1 MHSMLRMTA
10 STLDSTSGA
19 GITFRR
25 FDAAGAR
32 KVRAVVEGVYVG
44 SYVDAIVSG
53 DPFDSVE
60 AFMHRFDAYTSRSN
74 FDLVVAYQGDD
85 AVGQTWGW
93 PLDEGATTTGWWA
106 GLLEEPEAGFSRED
120 GHRTFALSEIMVLQK
135 LSGKGIAHALHDRLL
150 LGRTEQRATLLV
162 EPDNI
167 RGRRAYLHWGWR
179 KVAQLRPG
187 WDHAP
192 LFDVL
197 ILPLPL
203 RPLQG

>member
-1 MHSMLRMTA
+1 MTVSA
-10 STLDSTSGA
+10 LDSTGAA

-25 FDAAGAR
+25 YDAPRAR
-32 KVRAVVEGVYVG
+32 KIRAIVEDVYVG
-44 SYVDAIVSG
+44 SYVDAIASG

-60 AFMHRFDAYTSRSN
+60 AFMHRFDAYASRSSL
-74 FDLVVAYQGDD
+74 DLVVAYHGDD

-93 PLDEGATTTGWWA
+93 PLDERATTTGWWA

-120 GHRTFALSEIMVLQK
+120 GRRTFALSEIMVLRDW
-135 LSGKGIAHALHDRLL
+135 SGKGIAHALHDRLL
-150 LGRTEQRATLLV
+150 LGRQEQRATLLV
-162 EPDNI
+162 EPDNFSA
-167 RGRRAYLHWGWR
+167 RRAYLHWGWR

-187 WDHAP
+187 WDDAP

-203 RPLQG
+203 RPLPR